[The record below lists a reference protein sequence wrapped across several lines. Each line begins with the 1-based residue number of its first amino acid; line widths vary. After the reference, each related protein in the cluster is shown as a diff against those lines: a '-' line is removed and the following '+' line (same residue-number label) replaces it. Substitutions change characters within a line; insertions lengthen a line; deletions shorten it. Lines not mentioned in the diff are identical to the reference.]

1 MDNIQINTTPA
12 EVNNVDGSL
21 FKQTGGVLDF
31 SNTKLKV
38 GDIPN
43 MHKFLTGFDRYNQKI
58 PYIIEDFFTPEE
70 LEILMEPI
78 NKGLENKGVKQ
89 YHGEVSEEGVF
100 DRYRP
105 KISTYMSRLILE
117 FDIHER
123 IQEKLDRVAH
133 PIHKDPMRLTHWNY
147 LDYNLKYSDGKV
159 DPELRPHIDA
169 DENLVTLNYCL
180 DANIDWPVYVDGV
193 PYHLKKNSML
203 IFSAVNQIHWRPKR
217 NFKEG
222 EFVKI
227 ISFDWCPPT
236 SYRWQNQPNPIDP
249 DIFPEHRWVYSRHI
263 GSHPLMN
270 KYWEQYNAQGIKDGV
285 IDKPDQNKNA

>member
-1 MDNIQINTTPA
+1 MNEMPENVVPA

-21 FKQTGGVLDF
+21 LKKSGGKIDF
-31 SNTKLKV
+31 SDTKLKI

-43 MHKFLTGFDRYNQKI
+43 MHKFLTGFDRYNAKL
-58 PYIIEDFFTPEE
+58 PFIIENFFSEEE
-70 LEILMEPI
+70 LALLMQPI
-78 NKGLENKGVKQ
+78 NKGLENKPVKQ

-105 KISTYMSRLILE
+105 KLSTYMSRLILE
-117 FDIHER
+117 FDIPEP
-123 IQEKLDRVAH
+123 IQEKLDKVAH
-133 PIHKDPMRLTHWNY
+133 PIHKDAMTLTHWNY
-147 LDYNLKYSDGKV
+147 LDYDLKYSEGKV

-193 PYHLKKNSML
+193 AYHLKPNDML
-203 IFSAVNQIHWRPKR
+203 VFSAVNQIHWRPKR

-249 DIFPEHRWVYSRHI
+249 DIFPEYRWVYSRHI
-263 GSHPLMN
+263 GSHPLMA
-270 KYWEQYNAQGIKDGV
+270 KYYQQYLAEGERDGV
-285 IDKPDQNKNA
+285 VDKPDQNKNA